1 MTDRPEDLTALDPR
15 HVTVLRIEA
24 ILGMV
29 PILIGAVIA
38 EIAADLPTG
47 VVIVPALLLTAV
59 VTFPLP
65 KRRYRRKGYS
75 TAMDRLRYVKG
86 WFRKYDT
93 VVPFGRV
100 QHIDVK
106 QGLVERWFGLAT
118 LVVHT
123 AGMHNASVSVPGLSR
138 EMAVEVR
145 EAIAARIR
153 RDTM

>member
-1 MTDRPEDLTALDPR
+1 MNDTPEDLTPLDPR

-24 ILGMV
+24 LLAMV

-38 EIAADLPTG
+38 ELAANLPTG
-47 VVIVPALLLTAV
+47 VVIVPALLLTALF
-59 VTFPLP
+59 TFPLP

-75 TAMDRLRYVKG
+75 TAMDRLRFVKG
-86 WFRKYDT
+86 WLQRSDT

-123 AGMHNASVSVPGLSR
+123 AGTHNASVSVPGLSR
-138 EMAVEVR
+138 ETAVEVR

>member
-1 MTDRPEDLTALDPR
+1 MTDTPEDLTALDPR

-24 ILGMV
+24 LLGMV

-38 EIAADLPTG
+38 ELAADLPTG
-47 VVIVPALLLTAV
+47 VVILPALLLTAV
-59 VTFPLP
+59 VTLPLP

-75 TAMDRLRYVKG
+75 TTMDRLRFVKG
-86 WFRKYDT
+86 WFRKSDT

-123 AGMHNASVSVPGLSR
+123 AGTHNASVSVPGLSR
-138 EMAVEVR
+138 ETAVEVR